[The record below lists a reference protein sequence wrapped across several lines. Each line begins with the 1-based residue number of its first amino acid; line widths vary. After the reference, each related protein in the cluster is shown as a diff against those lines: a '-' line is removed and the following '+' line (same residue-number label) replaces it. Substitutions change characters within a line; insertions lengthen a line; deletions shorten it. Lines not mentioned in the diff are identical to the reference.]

1 MASSVSATRRIASN
15 KWYKTY
21 EVRRSTVDRKHVKGM
36 GTSLMF
42 TSFIYTH
49 LILIKNLFI

>member
-36 GTSLMF
+36 GTSLMC

-49 LILIKNLFI
+49 LILIKKLFI